1 MSTATLERESVTD
14 RDAGPRRL
22 LHGMTWLVW
31 RQHRGALWT
40 GLALVAA
47 LAVTAVLLRNGAVAY
62 QAAHGI
68 AGCPLM
74 GGPERC
80 STRLE
85 VIEEY
90 RGLYSTPLRLLLAAV
105 LALPFLGGLF
115 VGAPLVARELESDTH
130 RLVWAQG
137 ITRERWLLHKL
148 ALPMGALMAGTGVA
162 AWFGSWALE
171 GAGQATIGL
180 YWYSPTAFV
189 STGPAVL
196 GYAALGVALGAMA
209 GTLTRRTLPAM
220 VLTLGAMGAVTAL
233 LMAIRPHVVSPV
245 VSFGRSVPQLREED
259 WVLVQPQAARADRS
273 VFDSRPLLPGRR
285 LRRLPGRQRRLL
297 GVLRAPPDRPHARP
311 PARRRRDLPGA
322 GRAGGHLRM
331 AVDAPPLVLTPT
343 SDTHL

>member
-1 MSTATLERESVTD
+1 MSTATLERESATD
-14 RDAGPRRL
+14 RGPGPRRL
-22 LHGMTWLVW
+22 LRGMTWLVW

-47 LAVTAVLLRNGAVAY
+47 LVVAAVLLRNSAVAY

-80 STRLE
+80 SSRLE

-90 RGLYSTPLRLLLAAV
+90 RGLYGTPLRLLLAGI

-115 VGAPLVARELESDTH
+115 VGAPLIARELESDTH

-137 ITRERWLLHKL
+137 ITRESWLLHKL
-148 ALPMGALMAGTGVA
+148 ALPMGALMAGTGIA
-162 AWFGSWALE
+162 AWAGSWALE
-171 GAGQATIGL
+171 GAGQATTGL

-196 GYAALGVALGAMA
+196 GYAALGVALGAAA
-209 GTLTRRTLPAM
+209 GALARRTLPAM

-233 LMAIRPHVVSPV
+233 LMTVRPYVVRPV
-245 VSFGRSVPQLREED
+245 VLFGRSVPPLREED
-259 WVLVQPQAARADRS
+259 WVLVQPQAARADRTL
-273 VFDSRPLLPGRR
+273 FDAGPCYPTDDFQACLAEHGASWVYSEHHPIGHMRDLQLAEGA
-285 LRRLPGRQRRLL
+285 LCL
-297 GVLRAPPDRPHARP
+297 GLAALAVTFVWLWM
-311 PARRRRDLPGA
+311 RRR
-322 GRAGGHLRM
+322 
-331 AVDAPPLVLTPT
+331 
-343 SDTHL
+343 SY